1 LKKWGPPSEKVGI
14 FQTLGLDFLYF
25 ETKHSG
31 TFKRVQHI
39 LLCWAGWGVWGMGG
53 GAIFETLKIFTTL
66 FYCFSI
72 ISPVFWPNVRLNLP
86 NFLLPSCPCPVRLC
100 LYYFYWVSYSALP
113 YFVSLNT
120 RLWTIISSS
129 IFVSPRWW
137 KKKRRNTEQTD
148 ANNGYLFIYLKFFI
162 HGSLSTSVLLKIYRV
177 FW

>member
-1 LKKWGPPSEKVGI
+1 MRTPQRKGWYFSDSGAWFPVFWDKTFRDLQKGATY
-14 FQTLGLDFLYF
+14 FTMLGRL
-25 ETKHSG
+25 G
-31 TFKRVQHI
+31 
-39 LLCWAGWGVWGMGG
+39 GMGYGG